1 MICARVCLDMVWL
14 DAILALSMLRR
25 LGPKLA
31 LSDKDNVS
39 PSAAISKKDGYVIKG
54 RIWIEGGDR
63 ETFLGF
69 GRVTLLQ
76 RIAEYGSISQAARS
90 MDMSYKHAWDLVDSM
105 NRSAGRLLVETST
118 GGKGGGG
125 ARLTDFGRD
134 VIRTFWEIY
143 DRFDE
148 FLRQETGKITF

>member
-1 MICARVCLDMVWL
+1 M
-14 DAILALSMLRR
+14 SRR
-25 LGPKLA
+25 SNPKLA
-31 LSDKDNVS
+31 LSDKDNAR
-39 PSAAISKKDGYVIKG
+39 PSAAISKDGYVIKG
-54 RIWIEGGDR
+54 RIWIEGPGG

-105 NRSAGRLLVETST
+105 NRNAGRLLVETST

-125 ARLTDFGRD
+125 AQLTNAGREA
-134 VIRTFWEIY
+134 IRTFWELY
-143 DRFDE
+143 GRFE
-148 FLRQETGKITF
+148 GFLKKEAGKFIF

>member
-1 MICARVCLDMVWL
+1 MR
-14 DAILALSMLRR
+14 
-25 LGPKLA
+25 PKFA
-31 LSDKDNVS
+31 PSDKDKALPDVS
-39 PSAAISKKDGYVIKG
+39 LSKDGYVIKG
-54 RIWIEGGDR
+54 RIWIEGPGG

-105 NRSAGRLLVETST
+105 NRGAGRLLVETST

-125 ARLTDFGRD
+125 TRLTDAGREA
-134 VIRTFWEIY
+134 IRLFWELY
-143 DRFDE
+143 GE
-148 FLRQETGKITF
+148 FKAFLNEKTEKFIF